1 MKNDNTHQSS
11 AGGTAPALGLA
22 TGSLLSWAPRDAE
35 SLRGFLPQQPGTTL
49 FIIEDADDEE
59 NRVHLLGAI
68 VPDEEEM
75 EIWHINDAKAAA
87 EQYLREWLR
96 TVAAPLVCGETA
108 DRAARW
114 QGRAESIAKER
125 GELFRAGE
133 QMRIRLRRGIDDA
146 QVAAWD
152 AAAQPIRAMICGLS
166 ANKADIPTC
175 PES

>member
-1 MKNDNTHQSS
+1 MNTKNTS
-11 AGGTAPALGLA
+11 AGTQGAGLSEA

-68 VPDEEEM
+68 VPDEEEL
-75 EIWHINDAKAAA
+75 EVWHINDAKAAA

-96 TVAAPLVCGETA
+96 TVAGPLVCGETA

-114 QGRAESIAKER
+114 QERAEAIAKER

-152 AAAQPIRAMICGLS
+152 AAAEPIRAMICGLS
-166 ANKADIPTC
+166 ANAAMSDGAGGKLK
-175 PES
+175 S